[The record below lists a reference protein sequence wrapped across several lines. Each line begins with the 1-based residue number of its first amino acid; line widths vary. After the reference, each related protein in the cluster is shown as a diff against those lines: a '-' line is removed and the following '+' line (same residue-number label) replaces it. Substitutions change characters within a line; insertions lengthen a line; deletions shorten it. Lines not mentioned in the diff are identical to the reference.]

1 MMKPSMHLIFDS
13 SRKNI
18 SDHDFQHI
26 TPNLAITRS
35 LKLPIATRR
44 FKIPTAALERPANKL
59 DIKFHTGLDLFGVSL
74 ELIYIPI
81 RPQKFALQEA
91 RFRACKPDME
101 GRGQRNYIKVS
112 IVTSYPAESHF
123 TYRYLPCREQR
134 RLLLLCSYPCPLHQ
148 AGHGK
153 RLVPDLQTPE
163 YPIADIQPT
172 WQRCRK
178 QIQEQS

>member
-1 MMKPSMHLIFDS
+1 MHLIFDS

-59 DIKFHTGLDLFGVSL
+59 DIKFHTCLDLFGVSL

-91 RFRACKPDME
+91 RFRACKPNME
-101 GRGQRNYIKVS
+101 ARRKRNYITVS
-112 IVTSYPAESHF
+112 LVTYCSVEEF
-123 TYRYLPCREQR
+123 LYLP
-134 RLLLLCSYPCPLHQ
+134 LSSMPS
-148 AGHGK
+148 AA
-153 RLVPDLQTPE
+153 TP
-163 YPIADIQPT
+163 PASLFISVSTTPGWT
-172 WQRCRK
+172 WKTLSPGFAKATVSHSRYTANLATL
-178 QIQEQS
+178 